1 MNLGEFHTELA
12 RFRKNQNMNR
22 YEFIGKLLETASD
35 DVVYQP
41 DYETSCR
48 HVFSQSDHRVVVS
61 AIKANSILSQKETH
75 ITNVIE
81 FVKNEIQSLRL
92 QTIIDK
98 INVTEQIPPDQT
110 ISQYIESRILS
121 DDQIIVIYATYIAEY
136 FYFTLFW
143 NQVTSSIP
151 VPEDFKSR
159 FRTDSEFYEKI
170 IRVFQGG

>member
-1 MNLGEFHTELA
+1 MNLGELHIELA

-22 YEFIGKLLETASD
+22 YEFIGKLLETAAD

-48 HVFSQSDHRVVVS
+48 HVFSQSDHRVVIS
-61 AIKANSILSQKETH
+61 AVKANSILLQKETH
-75 ITNVIE
+75 IAKVID
-81 FVKNEIQSLRL
+81 FIKTEIQSLRL

-98 INVTEQIPPDQT
+98 INVSEQIPADQT

-121 DDQIIVIYATYIAEY
+121 DDEIIAIYAAYIAEY

-143 NQVTSSIP
+143 NQVAASIP

-170 IRVFQGG
+170 IKEEK